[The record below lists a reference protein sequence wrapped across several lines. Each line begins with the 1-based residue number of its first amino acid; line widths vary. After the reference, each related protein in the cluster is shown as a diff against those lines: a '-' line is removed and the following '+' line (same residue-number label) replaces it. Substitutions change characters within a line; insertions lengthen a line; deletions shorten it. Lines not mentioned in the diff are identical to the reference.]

1 MRLSKRAEAGDS
13 TPAPDPHQSPRRAL
27 IAVAGS
33 QLLVMT
39 LWLSASAAAP
49 QLEVAWGLSSG
60 QATGLTLAVQIG
72 FVVGAAANAVLLT
85 LGNGDFALAFSLRL
99 ATGIALAGVYP
110 SGLKV
115 MAGWFRRGRG
125 MALGVLVGALTVG
138 TAVPHLIRG
147 FGFGWRGVIGGASAL
162 AVIGGLVMWAFVSD
176 GPYDTPRQSFSWRH
190 IRSVVANRGVRLST
204 YGYLGHMWELYAMW
218 TWTAAYLSASALAA
232 GFGDGWVS
240 VATFGVIAAGG
251 LGAWLAGVV
260 ADRAG
265 RTIVAG
271 GSMAISGGCALVTPL
286 LFGLSPM
293 LVVPVFVIWGF
304 AVVADSAQFSAMV
317 TETAADSYR
326 ERHSPCKQRSDSSS
340 PWSLSAGFRYSRKP
354 GVGGGLSHGSLPA
367 PPSASS
373 RWSSCGV
380 LHTRCAWLTGGDD
393 HSAGYIRPS
402 GQKVK

>member
-72 FVVGAAANAVLLT
+72 FVVGALGSAALALADTIPARRIFLLASLAGAAANAVLLT

-190 IRSVVANRGVRLST
+190 I
-204 YGYLGHMWELYAMW
+204 
-218 TWTAAYLSASALAA
+218 
-232 GFGDGWVS
+232 
-240 VATFGVIAAGG
+240 
-251 LGAWLAGVV
+251 
-260 ADRAG
+260 
-265 RTIVAG
+265 
-271 GSMAISGGCALVTPL
+271 
-286 LFGLSPM
+286 
-293 LVVPVFVIWGF
+293 
-304 AVVADSAQFSAMV
+304 
-317 TETAADSYR
+317 
-326 ERHSPCKQRSDSSS
+326 
-340 PWSLSAGFRYSRKP
+340 
-354 GVGGGLSHGSLPA
+354 
-367 PPSASS
+367 
-373 RWSSCGV
+373 
-380 LHTRCAWLTGGDD
+380 
-393 HSAGYIRPS
+393 
-402 GQKVK
+402 